1 VTVRRWLADLAWLPG
16 QGLRRDVLI
25 EAEGGRFTSVLPSA
39 PPPVAPPLRHP
50 SCLTSPP

>member
-1 VTVRRWLADLAWLPG
+1 MTVRRWLADLAWLPG

-39 PPPVAPPLRHP
+39 SAAVPPLRHP